1 MYSITF
7 FFMVFDVMSINISI
21 NLMKIIKNQK
31 YYRIVY
37 LNKMSTDITAIG
49 LALSNNL
56 NLNKALA

>member
-1 MYSITF
+1 
-7 FFMVFDVMSINISI
+7 MVFHVMSINISI

-37 LNKMSTDITAIG
+37 LNKMSTAITAIG